1 VAAPKLT
8 VVGLDAATFDVI
20 DPLLAAGDLPN
31 LARLIERGARGP
43 LRSTTHP
50 LTPLAWTTM
59 VTGVNAGRHGIW
71 DFSERDE
78 TGYGLRLVNGSSAR
92 APALWTRLAAAGRRV
107 GVVNVPFTW
116 PAPEVDGFVIAGMDA
131 WARDDGMTTPRA
143 LIAEIHERFG
153 PLLADHTFP
162 LDRNDAFDLAHV
174 RAVCAQRVEL
184 VELLN
189 ARYEPA
195 LLFVVFMSADHVHH
209 LGWPDWAKRGRESVV
224 AEVYRI
230 LDDALGDLLRRVG
243 DDGNVLVVSDHG
255 GGSLEGVVNLNAWL
269 AREGYLAYRERGA
282 VDRGLGHRLFGLWR
296 RLPAGPRDAVKQRL
310 PRLRERAY
318 RIRHAPAVVDWSR
331 TRAFSYSTFGNVAVN
346 LRGRER
352 DGIVEPGPEYE
363 RVRDE
368 LIERLL
374 RLESPDGERI
384 VAAVH
389 RREELFVGP
398 ELERLPDLVVE
409 FRDYAWLG
417 KGNLTERTESIDDH
431 IGVRG
436 HPRASYVGSHRP
448 DGIVVL
454 SGPAA
459 RAGTKLSAAIADIA
473 PTVLYLL
480 GEPIPEELEGRLL
493 AEAIDRDL
501 LEREPPEYVDAAEL
515 ELGAP
520 RPYDAEGAA
529 EVEDRLRSLGYL
541 E

>member
-1 VAAPKLT
+1 
-8 VVGLDAATFDVI
+8 
-20 DPLLAAGDLPN
+20 
-31 LARLIERGARGP
+31 
-43 LRSTTHP
+43 
-50 LTPLAWTTM
+50 
-59 VTGVNAGRHGIW
+59 
-71 DFSERDE
+71 
-78 TGYGLRLVNGSSAR
+78 
-92 APALWTRLAAAGRRV
+92 
-107 GVVNVPFTW
+107 
-116 PAPEVDGFVIAGMDA
+116 
-131 WARDDGMTTPRA
+131 
-143 LIAEIHERFG
+143 
-153 PLLADHTFP
+153 
-162 LDRNDAFDLAHV
+162 
-174 RAVCAQRVEL
+174 
-184 VELLN
+184 
-189 ARYEPA
+189 
-195 LLFVVFMSADHVHH
+195 
-209 LGWPDWAKRGRESVV
+209 
-224 AEVYRI
+224 
-230 LDDALGDLLRRVG
+230 
-243 DDGNVLVVSDHG
+243 
-255 GGSLEGVVNLNAWL
+255 
-269 AREGYLAYRERGA
+269 
-282 VDRGLGHRLFGLWR
+282 
-296 RLPAGPRDAVKQRL
+296 
-310 PRLRERAY
+310 
-318 RIRHAPAVVDWSR
+318 
-331 TRAFSYSTFGNVAVN
+331 
-346 LRGRER
+346 
-352 DGIVEPGPEYE
+352 
-363 RVRDE
+363 VRDE

>member
-1 VAAPKLT
+1 
-8 VVGLDAATFDVI
+8 
-20 DPLLAAGDLPN
+20 
-31 LARLIERGARGP
+31 
-43 LRSTTHP
+43 
-50 LTPLAWTTM
+50 
-59 VTGVNAGRHGIW
+59 
-71 DFSERDE
+71 
-78 TGYGLRLVNGSSAR
+78 
-92 APALWTRLAAAGRRV
+92 
-107 GVVNVPFTW
+107 
-116 PAPEVDGFVIAGMDA
+116 
-131 WARDDGMTTPRA
+131 
-143 LIAEIHERFG
+143 
-153 PLLADHTFP
+153 
-162 LDRNDAFDLAHV
+162 
-174 RAVCAQRVEL
+174 VCKQRVEL
-184 VELLN
+184 VELLT
-189 ARYEPA
+189 ARYEPE

-209 LGWPDWAKRGRESVV
+209 LGWPDWAERGRESVV
-224 AEVYRI
+224 ADVYRI

-269 AREGYLAYRERGA
+269 AREGYLAYRERGE
-282 VDRGLGHRLFGLWR
+282 VERGVGHRLFELWR
-296 RLPAGPRDAVKQRL
+296 KLPAGPRDALKQRL
-310 PRLRERAY
+310 PRVRERAY

-331 TRAFSYSTFGNVAVN
+331 TRAFSYSTFGNVVVN
-346 LRGRER
+346 VRGRER
-352 DGIVEPGPEYE
+352 DGTVEPGDEYE

-368 LIERLL
+368 LVERLL
-374 RLESPDGERI
+374 QLESPDGERI

-389 RREELFVGP
+389 RREELFAGP

-417 KGNLTERTESIDDH
+417 KGNLTERTEGIDDR

-459 RAGTKLSAAIADIA
+459 RAGTHLSAAIADIA

-480 GEPIPEELEGRLL
+480 GEPIPADLEGRLL
-493 AEAIDRDL
+493 TEAIDRGL
-501 LEREPPEYVDAAEL
+501 LERAPPEYVEAVDL

-520 RPYDAEGAA
+520 RPYDAEGVA